1 MLGFALNYVAV
12 HRTKRQMTPQDD
24 FKFSKAVCVDRE
36 SAKSKATEK
45 LSRKLKERVKLSY
58 RSPDPFEEVDTVS
71 TPELIRLYPPTRGVD
86 LLSDSAAGSRAGHD
100 SCSNYRSSPLPT
112 PGQAKRESR

>member
-58 RSPDPFEEVDTVS
+58 RSLDPFEGGGCSLNTGIDPIVS
-71 TPELIRLYPPTRGVD
+71 PNSG
-86 LLSDSAAGSRAGHD
+86 G
-100 SCSNYRSSPLPT
+100 
-112 PGQAKRESR
+112 

>member
-1 MLGFALNYVAV
+1 
-12 HRTKRQMTPQDD
+12 MTPQDD

-58 RSPDPFEEVDTVS
+58 RSPDPFEGGGYSLNTGIDPIVS
-71 TPELIRLYPPTRGVD
+71 PNLG
-86 LLSDSAAGSRAGHD
+86 G
-100 SCSNYRSSPLPT
+100 
-112 PGQAKRESR
+112 